1 MPPALSASEVDD
13 RRWWTLS
20 VLCLSLL
27 MIVMGNTV
35 LNVALPTLVRELD
48 ATNSQLQWM
57 VDAYSLV
64 FAGLL
69 FTGGALGDRFARK
82 GALQI
87 GLAVVGLVSALAALS
102 SSPGQVI
109 ACRALMGAA
118 AAFVM
123 PSTLSILTNVF
134 PPRERARAI
143 GIWAGVAG
151 AGGAI
156 GPITSGWLLEHFWWG
171 SVFFIN
177 IPVVVVA
184 LVAGRILVPTS
195 RDERKTPLDLAGA
208 LMSIVAVSS
217 LVYGIIEAPTKGW
230 TDGEIL
236 GAFAVF
242 AVVFSL
248 FAWWE
253 LRTER
258 PMLDLRFF
266 QRRGFTGGSLAIS
279 LVFFGMFGMF
289 FLLTQYLQ
297 LVKDYSALEAGVRT
311 LPFAFTMMVVAP
323 MSARIAEKIG
333 ARATVSLG
341 LFVAG
346 VGQWVMAMNGV
357 DTGYG
362 LLVISLVVLSTGM
375 GLTMAPSTASIMSS
389 LPLAK
394 AGVGSAMNDTNRE
407 LGGALGVAV
416 LGSIVTSRYVHS
428 LHDAVAPLPP
438 AVRSLAESS
447 LGAAREIA
455 RQIGGPVG
463 DRLSLAARTGF
474 SDAMSTALRI
484 GGVVAIAAAV
494 LVWYVLPAG
503 VAASEEQAMHG
514 GQEVDLADAEMPPT
528 DDVAVLD

>member
-1 MPPALSASEVDD
+1 MSSHIDD

-27 MIVMGNTV
+27 MVVMGNTV
-35 LNVALPTLVRELD
+35 LNVALPTLVKELD

-69 FTGGALGDRFARK
+69 FTGGALGDRFGRK
-82 GALQI
+82 GALQV
-87 GLAVVGLVSALAALS
+87 GLALFGLGSALAAVS
-102 SSPGQVI
+102 GSAGQVI
-109 ACRALMGAA
+109 ASRALMGAA
-118 AAFVM
+118 AALVM
-123 PSTLSILTNVF
+123 PATLSILTNVF

-171 SVFFIN
+171 SVFFLN
-177 IPVVVVA
+177 IPVVIVA
-184 LVAGRILVPTS
+184 LLAGRFLVPTS
-195 RDERKTPLDLAGA
+195 RDEGEAPLDLVGA

-217 LVYGIIEAPTKGW
+217 LVYGIIEAPSKGW
-230 TDGEIL
+230 TDPEIL

-242 AVVFSL
+242 TVVFAA
-248 FAWWE
+248 FAAWE
-253 LRTER
+253 LRREH

-297 LVKDYSALEAGVRT
+297 LVKGYTALEAGVRT
-311 LPFAFTMMVVAP
+311 LPFAFTMMFVAP

-333 ARATVSLG
+333 PRATVSTG

-346 VGQWVMAMNGV
+346 IGQFVMAQNGV

-362 LLVISLVVLSTGM
+362 LLVISLVVLAAGM

-389 LPLAK
+389 LPLGK

-416 LGSIVTSRYVHS
+416 LGSIVTSQYVSTLRPLLTS
-428 LHDAVAPLPP
+428 LPAAARDA
-438 AVRSLAESS
+438 AESS
-447 LGAAREIA
+447 LGAALEIA
-455 RQIGGPVG
+455 RNAGPAG
-463 DRLSLAARTGF
+463 ERLALAARTGF
-474 SDAMSTALRI
+474 SDAMSEALRI
-484 GGVVAIAAAV
+484 GGVVALLASVI
-494 LVWYVLPAG
+494 VWFVLPRG
-503 VAASEEQAMHG
+503 VAASEEQPLHG
-514 GQEVDLADAEMPPT
+514 GHEVDVDAAVDDLAVVD
-528 DDVAVLD
+528 